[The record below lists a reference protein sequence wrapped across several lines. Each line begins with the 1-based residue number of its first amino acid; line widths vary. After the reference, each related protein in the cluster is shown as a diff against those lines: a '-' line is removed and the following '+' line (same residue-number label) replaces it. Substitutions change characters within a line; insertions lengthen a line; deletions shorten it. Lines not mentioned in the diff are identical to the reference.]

1 MGKIAQVLGVIRRKP
16 NTYNTNNVAASAAT
30 LPIRLSGTVPNTQ
43 AEYDP
48 NPKDASLDNDNPIGR
63 TGNDWLYPDLPR
75 SRFDVDTVNGDRLQ
89 DQTGRHIHEGEA
101 PGRIP
106 RGWNSRIHGKTGGGI
121 TGSPDGEVSPYITM
135 TGESGGGVGEMM
147 YIPHTPTPRGI
158 GVSRPYLRTVDDAAS
173 IPGIFI
179 SDPTRH

>member
-1 MGKIAQVLGVIRRKP
+1 MAIADVLRVIRRRP
-16 NTYNTNNVAASAAT
+16 NTGNTNSVAASAAT
-30 LPIRLSGTVPNTQ
+30 LPIRLSGTTPDTNATF
-43 AEYDP
+43 ERD
-48 NPKDASLDNDNPIGR
+48 PKDGELGGDNPNGR

-75 SRFDVDTVNGDRLQ
+75 GRFDVSEVNGDRLQ

-106 RGWNSRIHGKTGGGI
+106 RGWNSRITGKVGLGISGNPAGATSLGIVI
-121 TGSPDGEVSPYITM
+121 TGDPA
-135 TGESGGGVGEMM
+135 GGLEDMM

-158 GVSRPYLRTVDDAAS
+158 VTSRPFLRTVDDAAP
-173 IPGIFI
+173 IPGIFL